1 MESTLRE
8 YKSPRKRF
16 FCRQY
21 LATLAALTILR
32 FASFEFPDGAIL

>member
-16 FCRQY
+16 RRQH
-21 LATLAALTILR
+21 LATFVTLAILR
-32 FASFEFPDGAIL
+32 PFSSKFPDGAIL